1 MRATREHHVEPCVE
15 VYTAENGRDGLFV
28 PSHTYTHT
36 HTHFLSAKLELL
48 LKLEKFLI
56 VGPCKC
62 VPTKRSLS

>member
-15 VYTAENGRDGLFV
+15 VYTAENGRDGLSV

-36 HTHFLSAKLELL
+36 HFVSAKLELL

-56 VGPCKC
+56 VGPYKC